1 MNKLISIFFLFFS
14 ISIFGNSDSLA
25 IDKKV
30 KIDDGEILARK
41 FQPTFKNNYKEPSF
55 VYEFKTPEKN
65 AWDRFKEW
73 LYDLFKDFFNLAD
86 KSKSL
91 NHIDSVLKVLAVLL
105 IIFVIYMIVKALL
118 NKEGSWIF
126 GRNSQTKIID
136 YADIEKN
143 IHLVDF
149 KKLVASAISKDDKRL
164 ATRYY
169 YLWLLKKMSDAALIE
184 WHPEK
189 TNTEYS
195 YEIKSQE
202 MKENFNYLSYL
213 YNYIWYG
220 EFEITEVI
228 FNKTKGAFEK
238 AIASIK

>member
-1 MNKLISIFFLFFS
+1 M
-14 ISIFGNSDSLA
+14 
-25 IDKKV
+25 IDHE
-30 KIDDGEILARK
+30 EIVARK
-41 FQPTFKNNYKEPSF
+41 FQPNFKTNYKDTSF

-91 NHIDSVLKVLAVLL
+91 NHIDTILRVLAALL
-105 IIFVIYMIVKALL
+105 IIFVIYMIVKAIL

-126 GRNSQTKIID
+126 GRNTQAKIID
-136 YADIEKN
+136 YTDVEKN

-149 KKLVASAISKDDKRL
+149 KKLVASAIAKDDKRL

-169 YLWLLKKMSDAALIE
+169 YLWLLKKLSDATLIE

-195 YEIKSQE
+195 YEIKNQE
-202 MKENFNYLSYL
+202 TKENFNYLSYL

-220 EFEITEVI
+220 EFEITEAI
-228 FNKTKGAFEK
+228 FNKTKEDFEK
-238 AIASIK
+238 AITSIK

>member
-1 MNKLISIFFLFFS
+1 VNKLISIFFLFFS

-136 YADIEKN
+136 YTDIEKN

>member
-1 MNKLISIFFLFFS
+1 MNKLISILFLLFS
-14 ISIFGNSDSLA
+14 ISYFGNNDSLA
-25 IDKKV
+25 IDQKI
-30 KIDDGEILARK
+30 KIDDSEIIARK
-41 FQPTFKNNYKEPSF
+41 FQSNFKTYYKEPNF
-55 VYEFKTPEKN
+55 IYEFKTPEKN

-91 NHIDSVLKVLAVLL
+91 NHIDSVIKILAALL
-105 IIFVIYMIVKALL
+105 IIFVIYMIVKAIL

-126 GRNSQTKIID
+126 GRNTQTKILEHN
-136 YADIEKN
+136 DIEKN

-149 KKLVASAISKDDKRL
+149 RKMVTTAMSNGDKRL
-164 ATRYY
+164 AIRYY
-169 YLWLLKKMSDAALIE
+169 YLWLLKKMSDAAIIE

-195 YEIKSQE
+195 YEIKSPV

-220 EFEITEVI
+220 EFEITETI
-228 FNKTKGAFEK
+228 FNKTKEAFEK
-238 AIASIK
+238 EIAAIK

>member
-1 MNKLISIFFLFFS
+1 VNKIISIFILLFS
-14 ISIFGNSDSLA
+14 ISFFGKSDSLT
-25 IDKKV
+25 IDKKI
-30 KIDDGEILARK
+30 KIDDSEIVARN
-41 FQPTFKNNYKEPSF
+41 FKTNFKTNYKDASF
-55 VYEFKTPEKN
+55 IYEFKTPEKN

-91 NHIDSVLKVLAVLL
+91 DHIDSVIKILAGLL
-105 IIFVIYMIVKALL
+105 IIFVIYMIVKAIL

-126 GRNSQTKIID
+126 SRNTQTKIVENS
-136 YADIEKN
+136 DIEKN

-149 KKLVASAISKDDKRL
+149 KKMISSAISNEDKRL
-164 ATRYY
+164 AIRYY
-169 YLWLLKKMSDAALIE
+169 YLWLLKKMSDADIIE

-195 YEIKSQE
+195 YEIKNAV

-220 EFEITEVI
+220 EFEITEAI
-228 FNKTKGAFEK
+228 FIKTKEAFEK
-238 AIASIK
+238 EITAIK

>member
-136 YADIEKN
+136 YTDIEKN

>member
-1 MNKLISIFFLFFS
+1 MT
-14 ISIFGNSDSLA
+14 
-25 IDKKV
+25 IDKKI
-30 KIDDGEILARK
+30 KIDDSEIVARN
-41 FQPTFKNNYKEPSF
+41 FKTNYKTNYKDASF
-55 VYEFKTPEKN
+55 IYEFKTPEKN

-91 NHIDSVLKVLAVLL
+91 DHIDSVIKILAGLL
-105 IIFVIYMIVKALL
+105 IIFVIYMIVKAIL

-126 GRNSQTKIID
+126 SRNTQTKIVENS
-136 YADIEKN
+136 DIEKN

-149 KKLVASAISKDDKRL
+149 KKMISSAISKEDKRL
-164 ATRYY
+164 AIRYY
-169 YLWLLKKMSDAALIE
+169 YLWLLKKMSDADIIE

-195 YEIKSQE
+195 YEIKNAV

-220 EFEITEVI
+220 EFEITEAI
-228 FNKTKGAFEK
+228 FIKTKEAFEK
-238 AIASIK
+238 EITAIK

>member
-1 MNKLISIFFLFFS
+1 MNKLISLILLLFT
-14 ISIFGNSDSLA
+14 ISNYGNSDSLS

-30 KIDDGEILARK
+30 MIDHEEIVARK
-41 FQPTFKNNYKEPSF
+41 FQPNFKTNYKDTSF

-91 NHIDSVLKVLAVLL
+91 NHIDTILRVLAALL
-105 IIFVIYMIVKALL
+105 IIFVIYMIVKAIL

-126 GRNSQTKIID
+126 GRNTQAKIID
-136 YADIEKN
+136 YTDVEKN

-149 KKLVASAISKDDKRL
+149 KKLVASAIAKDDKRL

-169 YLWLLKKMSDAALIE
+169 YLWLLKKLSDATLIE

-195 YEIKSQE
+195 YEIKNQE
-202 MKENFNYLSYL
+202 TKENFNYLSYL

-220 EFEITEVI
+220 EFEITEAI
-228 FNKTKGAFEK
+228 FNKTKEDFEK
-238 AIASIK
+238 AITSIK

>member
-1 MNKLISIFFLFFS
+1 VNKLISIFFLFFS